1 MIYALD
7 SNTISFLLRPSYN
20 PNVVKEFEKMIKQG
34 DDYVIPPL
42 SYYEVRWHLLRKNAT
57 AQTKLFEDLYANS
70 LVRVNMSE
78 AEFILASEIKA
89 RLVAQGTP
97 IGARDGDIF
106 IAAHCLINGYTLVT
120 DNVSDFS
127 RIGGLNIVNWKI

>member
-20 PNVVKEFEKMIKQG
+20 PNVVQEFEKIIKQG
-34 DDYVIPPL
+34 DNYVIPPL

-57 AQTKLFEDLYANS
+57 AQTRLFEDLYSNS
-70 LVRVNMSE
+70 ITRVSMSE
-78 AEFILASEIKA
+78 REFILASEIKA

-106 IAAHCLINGYTLVT
+106 IAAHCLVNGYTLVT

-127 RIGGLNIVNWKI
+127 RIGGLSIVNWKV